1 VTAQTPSP
9 AQTALCYPLG
19 HSDPE
24 ASQNPHCLFQI
35 VDTLKFSETTV
46 NTALTVDTHQTNR
59 TLVISGAKAPR
70 ISIIYGPTK
79 SRALI
84 QSQAFQEGLKPC
96 LSFRE
101 FFDGY
106 GLSPGINN
114 R

>member
-1 VTAQTPSP
+1 VRFQPS
-9 AQTALCYPLG
+9 AK
-19 HSDPE
+19 E
-24 ASQNPHCLFQI
+24 AWIQQERC
-35 VDTLKFSETTV
+35 T
-46 NTALTVDTHQTNR
+46 
-59 TLVISGAKAPR
+59 SGAKAPR

-96 LSFRE
+96 LSVRE

-114 R
+114 RRITAALEVAEYGFSRSLFSGAGQRGLFLWKRAAWLS